1 MALSK
6 EEIALE
12 LIKLS
17 GALDPIRKTDVST
30 DEKKKAFA
38 KDAVTLFYTV
48 LDELNDPSIY
58 KKEATPK
65 ASL

>member
-17 GALDPIRKTDVST
+17 GALDPYRKLEVLK

-48 LDELNDPSIY
+48 LDELKDPSIY
-58 KKEATPK
+58 KK
-65 ASL
+65 